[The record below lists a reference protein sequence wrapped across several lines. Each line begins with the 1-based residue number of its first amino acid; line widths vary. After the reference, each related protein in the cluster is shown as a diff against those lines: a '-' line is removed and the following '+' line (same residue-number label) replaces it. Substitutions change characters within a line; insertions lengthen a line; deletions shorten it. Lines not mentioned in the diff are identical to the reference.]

1 MRATDQYFL
10 KLHYVSSLC
19 FHSIKVK
26 SQQTNE
32 VDEIM
37 KDLKRYP
44 GFKAYIIMTNDGI
57 VIRWDQVDSDM
68 PYERAVHHASLV
80 LDLCS
85 KTKTHMQNLFEVRIQ
100 QGETYKKLFVQESY
114 CSQAAISFLFS
125 SGS

>member
-1 MRATDQYFL
+1 M
-10 KLHYVSSLC
+10 
-19 FHSIKVK
+19 KVK

-44 GFKAYIIMTNDGI
+44 GFKAYIIMNNDGI

-85 KTKTHMQNLFEVRIQ
+85 KTRTHMQSLFEVRIQ
-100 QGETYKKLFVQESY
+100 CEKLRSW
-114 CSQAAISFLFS
+114 CSFKNYVVHKPLLFFS
-125 SGS
+125 CTLA

>member
-1 MRATDQYFL
+1 MRATDLYFL
-10 KLHYVSSLC
+10 KLQYMSNLFYSLKK
-19 FHSIKVK
+19 IK

-100 QGETYKKLFVQESY
+100 QGET
-114 CSQAAISFLFS
+114 
-125 SGS
+125 